1 MEQTGQPVPDST
13 AKLTEGAGPLGAPLP
28 KPLVYVYL
36 AYIRNTYITEDAIY
50 RRSGTAAVQLTSWN
64 TYKTQQLSVYSASK
78 FIVGKAYNLVVS
90 PSRDNEARLIF
101 YGPLLNGGTHHFIPE
116 HGTLTVKNGPT
127 PGWIII
133 DFTSSTL
140 SWPGA
145 PSAVIDGSI
154 HVKDVS

>member
-1 MEQTGQPVPDST
+1 MEQAEQPVPDST
-13 AKLTEGAGPLGAPLP
+13 AKLTEGAGPLAAPLP
-28 KPLVYVYL
+28 KPLVYVFL
-36 AYIRNTYITEDAIY
+36 AYIRNSYITEDAIY
-50 RRSGTAAVQLTSWN
+50 RRCGTAAVQITSWN

-78 FIVGKAYNLVVS
+78 FIVGKTYNLVVN

-116 HGTLTVKNGPT
+116 RGTLTVKNATT

-133 DFTSSTL
+133 DFNSST
-140 SWPGA
+140 SFWPGA
-145 PSAVIDGSI
+145 PSAVIDGTI